1 MVALPGPS
9 AVAPGQPH
17 VPLSGVDIN
26 GGDAMKLSRKVFGT
40 AVLALLMMI
49 TMTSEAMG
57 QGRGR
62 RASRS
67 DKKCEKF
74 VNCHDARDGRWD
86 GRGPNRRI
94 VFSDRVFR
102 RNRRNRDFEVRNR
115 RNRHRDF
122 DRDRNWRRRR

>member
-1 MVALPGPS
+1 
-9 AVAPGQPH
+9 
-17 VPLSGVDIN
+17 
-26 GGDAMKLSRKVFGT
+26 MKLSRKVFGT

-49 TMTSEAMG
+49 TITSEAMG

-94 VFSDRVFR
+94 VFSDRRFR
-102 RNRRNRDFEVRNR
+102 RNRRNRDFEVRSR
-115 RNRHRDF
+115 RNRNRDF